1 MHGSIRSHLD
11 HLQCEK
17 LHMLTVMTYNVGDGL
32 ADLDQ
37 LVDVLRTSSADIVGI
52 QELAPSQAEAIAQ
65 ELAGDYP
72 HQVLHPD
79 GIPGKGIL
87 SRFPLT
93 ETTQLDHH
101 PGRPDLQGRVE
112 TPDGDLNVL
121 VAHPPPPRF
130 GRNRQQLDALSNA
143 QIRQIIEAVST
154 GDPVVLLT
162 DFNRISWHA
171 AYRQL
176 SSAGLIDAYAVS
188 GPGLGLTL
196 PTRLAHPASRN
207 SPLGRMPLPPILR
220 VDYVWHTR
228 HFRATGSWVGQNAG
242 SDHLPVLATL
252 ERVE

>member
-1 MHGSIRSHLD
+1 
-11 HLQCEK
+11 
-17 LHMLTVMTYNVGDGL
+17 MLTVMTYNVGDGL
-32 ADLDQ
+32 ADPAQ
-37 LVDVLRTSSADIVGI
+37 LVAMLGASAADIVGI
-52 QELAPSQAEAIAQ
+52 QELAPGQAAAIAQ
-65 ELAGDYP
+65 DLAKVYP

-87 SRFPLT
+87 SRYPLT

-112 TPDGDLNVL
+112 TPDGDLTVL

-130 GRNRQQLDALSNA
+130 GRNRQHLDALSNA
-143 QIRQIIEAVST
+143 QIRQIIASVSA

-162 DFNRISWHA
+162 DFNRLSWHA
-171 AYRQL
+171 AYREL

-188 GPGLGLTL
+188 GPGMGLTL

-207 SPLGRMPLPPILR
+207 TPLGRVPLPPILR
-220 VDYVWHTR
+220 VDYVWHTS

-242 SDHLPVLATL
+242 SDHLPVLARL
-252 ERVE
+252 ERIR

>member
-1 MHGSIRSHLD
+1 
-11 HLQCEK
+11 
-17 LHMLTVMTYNVGDGL
+17 MLTFMTYNVGDGL
-32 ADLDQ
+32 AEPDH
-37 LVDVLRTSSADIVGI
+37 LVEMLRASAADIVGI
-52 QELAPSQAEAIAQ
+52 QELAPGQADAIAQ
-65 ELAGDYP
+65 HLAADYP

-87 SRFPLT
+87 SRYPLA

-112 TPDGDLNVL
+112 TPDGVLTVL

-130 GRNRQQLDALSNA
+130 GRNRLLLDALSNA
-143 QIRQIIEAVST
+143 QIRQIVDSVST

-176 SSAGLIDAYAVS
+176 SSAGLIDAYAAS
-188 GPGLGLTL
+188 GAGWGLTL
-196 PTRLAHPASRN
+196 PTRLSHPASRN
-207 SPLGRMPLPPILR
+207 TLLGRMPLPPILR

-228 HFRATGSWVGQNAG
+228 HFRTAGSWVGQHAG
-242 SDHLPVLATL
+242 SDHLPVLAQL
-252 ERVE
+252 ERVR

>member
-1 MHGSIRSHLD
+1 
-11 HLQCEK
+11 
-17 LHMLTVMTYNVGDGL
+17 MLTVMTYNVGDGL
-32 ADLDQ
+32 ADPDQ
-37 LVDVLRTSSADIVGI
+37 LVEMLGTSSADIVGI

-65 ELAGDYP
+65 DLEEVFP

-93 ETTQLDHH
+93 ETTQLEHH

-112 TPDGDLNVL
+112 TPEGDVTVL

-130 GRNRQQLDALSNA
+130 GRNRLQLDALSNA
-143 QIRQIIEAVST
+143 QIKQIIESVST
-154 GDPVVLLT
+154 GEPVVLLT
-162 DFNRISWHA
+162 DFNRVSWHA

-176 SSAGLIDAYAVS
+176 SAAGLIDAYAVS
-188 GPGLGLTL
+188 GAGLGLTL
-196 PTRLAHPASRN
+196 PTRLAHPVSRN
-207 SPLGRMPLPPILR
+207 TPLGKVPLPPILR

-228 HFRATGSWVGQNAG
+228 HFRPLGSWVGPHAG

-252 ERVE
+252 ERVR